1 MTNANEVLSS
11 LQSAFPGAVTEPKV
25 ESEKKLWVSADSKK
39 LVDICKFMRD
49 KLGFDHYSGCAG
61 VDWIARKEF
70 EVVEIMA
77 SYDASNSVVAM
88 LKVKTPRDKPS
99 VPSLTGLFWNANWY
113 EREAWEM
120 FGINFE
126 GHPELYP
133 LILVDELVGSWPWRK
148 DFKGYPDTTT
158 GNRIVEKV
166 TADGYTEYSVAPHPA
181 EIEAG
186 TVPTERP
193 KYPSFRER
201 QERDIKSDSEMIMH
215 LGPQHAMVPGPFL
228 LDVLVEGERVR
239 KAYLDIGYIHK
250 GIEKIMENR
259 TWLQG
264 ITYTDRMCYVASLT
278 NNECYCGC
286 IEKLLGLEVPLRAQY
301 IRVILEELS
310 RIQSHLIGTG
320 EFLTLVAGVGYAPWQ
335 YMIIDREDIIS
346 LIESVTGARLTHTFV
361 RFGGIRNDLPEGFAD
376 KCRKTL
382 EYIDSRTKEYIE
394 LFEQDPLY
402 HMRLENVGSIKPE
415 DGKRMGAAG
424 PVLRATGVDY
434 DMRKVDPYLTYPELD
449 FKVCTGKRGD
459 SADRIDVRMRE
470 ILESIHIIEQCLDR
484 IPEGPIKTE
493 VKVPKKIPAGEAY
506 YRVEDPRGEMGMYVI
521 SDGGDKPYRVKVRG
535 PFYATFQ
542 TLTPLLEG
550 MYLADVV
557 ATAGSMDG
565 CPSEADR

>member
-1 MTNANEVLSS
+1 LTTANEVLSS
-11 LQSAFPGAVTEPKV
+11 IQSAFPGAVLDSRV
-25 ESEKKLWVSADSKK
+25 ESDRRLWATIDSKK
-39 LVDICKFMRD
+39 ILDVCKHLSS
-49 KLGFDHYSGCAG
+49 KHSFDHYSGSAG
-61 VDWIARKEF
+61 VDWIARKEM

-77 SYDASNSVVAM
+77 SHGAHQVVAM
-88 LKVKTPRDKPS
+88 LKIKTPRENPS
-99 VPSLTGLFWNANWY
+99 VKSLTGLYWNANWY
-113 EREAWEM
+113 EREIWEM

-133 LILVDELVGSWPWRK
+133 LLLSDELMGAWPWRK
-148 DFKGYPDTTT
+148 DYKGYPDLTT
-158 GNRIVEKV
+158 GERAVEI
-166 TADGYTEYSVAPHPA
+166 TTPDGYTEYRIPPTPA

-186 TVPTERP
+186 TVVVERP

-201 QERDIKSDSEMIMH
+201 EEKEIKSDSEMIMH

-228 LDVLVEGERVR
+228 LDILVEGERVK
-239 KAYLDIGYIHK
+239 KAFLDLGYIHK

-264 ITYTDRMCYVASLT
+264 ITYTDRMCYVASLS
-278 NNECYCGC
+278 NNECYCGAV
-286 IEKLLGLEVPLRAQY
+286 EKILGLEVPERAQY

-335 YMIIDREDIIS
+335 YMIMDREKIIS

-361 RFGGIRNDLPEGFAD
+361 RFGGVRNDLPEGFAEQ
-376 KCRKTL
+376 CRKVL
-382 EYIDSRTKEYIE
+382 PYMKSRTEEFIE
-394 LFEQDPLY
+394 LFGQDPIY
-402 HMRLENVGSIKPE
+402 SARMENIGSITPE
-415 DGKRMGAAG
+415 TAKRMGVSG
-424 PVLRATGVDY
+424 PPLRATGVAY
-434 DMRKVDPYLTYPELD
+434 DMRKEDPILLYPDLD
-449 FKVCTGKRGD
+449 FKVITGTRGD
-459 SADRIDVRMRE
+459 SADRIDVRLRE

-484 IPEGPIKTE
+484 IPSGPIKTE
-493 VKVPKKIPAGEAY
+493 AKIPKKVPAGEAY

-550 MYLADVV
+550 VYIADAV
-557 ATAGSMDG
+557 AIAGSMDG